1 MNNSGQQNK
10 DEISLK
16 ELILKLGDWLSYF
29 FSKWKIILVG
39 LALGAILGYVYA
51 STQKPVYTAELTFAL
66 EDKQAPSLG
75 AAFGIAGQLGFDFGS
90 PGQGMFAGD
99 NLLELMQ
106 SKSMIK
112 KTLLTQVDVKGK
124 QQALADLYI
133 DFKEL
138 REEWEDPVLQKI
150 GFTDVSKLSF
160 KQDSLLNR
168 FYRAIL
174 TENLSV
180 ERKDRKLSIIV
191 ARVNS
196 ESELFS
202 KYFAEVLVRTVADFY
217 VDTRTKRETENVA
230 ILQHQT
236 DSVRRRLNAAISG
249 SATSADANP
258 NPNPALQI
266 LRVPAQSRQV
276 DVQTNTA
283 ILSELVKNLE
293 AARVALRRETP
304 LVQVIDMPELPLEV
318 SKMSVFKGAVVGG
331 LLGTFF
337 VLVLLIVRA
346 TFKKISSWRK
356 TRYGI
361 EGTFRGRTK
370 PLATGT
376 DGL

>member
-1 MNNSGQQNK
+1 
-10 DEISLK
+10 
-16 ELILKLGDWLSYF
+16 
-29 FSKWKIILVG
+29 
-39 LALGAILGYVYA
+39 
-51 STQKPVYTAELTFAL
+51 
-66 EDKQAPSLG
+66 
-75 AAFGIAGQLGFDFGS
+75 
-90 PGQGMFAGD
+90 MFAGD
-99 NLLELMQ
+99 NLLELMR

-112 KTLLTQVDVKGK
+112 KTLLTQVDAKGK
-124 QQALADLYI
+124 QQALADMYI
-133 DFKEL
+133 DFKDL
-138 REEWEDPVLQKI
+138 REEWEDPVLQRI
-150 GFTDVSKLSF
+150 EFTNVSKLSF

-174 TENLSV
+174 AENLSV

-196 ESELFS
+196 EDELFS
-202 KYFAEVLVRTVADFY
+202 KYFVEVLVRTVADFY

-266 LRVPAQSRQV
+266 LNVPAQSRQV

-304 LVQVIDMPELPLEV
+304 LVQVIDMPDLPLEA
-318 SKMSVFKGAVVGG
+318 SKMSVFKGVVVGG

-346 TFKKISSWRK
+346 TFKKISLWRK